1 MTFKAGILA
10 GKDVVI
16 VRSGIGKVNAA
27 VCTQILV
34 DDLALIM
41 LSIQVLP
48 VL

>member
-16 VRSGIGKVNAA
+16 VRSGIGKLMLLYVHRFLL
-27 VCTQILV
+27 TI
-34 DDLALIM
+34 LALIM
-41 LSIQVLP
+41 LSIQVLL